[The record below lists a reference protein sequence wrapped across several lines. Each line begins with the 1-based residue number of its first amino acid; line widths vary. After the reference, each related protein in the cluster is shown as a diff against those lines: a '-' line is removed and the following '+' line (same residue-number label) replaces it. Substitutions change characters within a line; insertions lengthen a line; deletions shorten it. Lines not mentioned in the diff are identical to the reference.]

1 MAISRMDM
9 ERQMRNM
16 GGIMGLE
23 DQRQGYFLGKLVKKV
38 KKGVKKVVKSPLGKL
53 ALGAAALKFGGPGLA
68 KLLGR
73 PATGFLSGQFTGQGG
88 IFNAARGLFDQGNL
102 LAGLVRDPETG
113 KFSLGRAALSGLGA
127 ASIAAPFF
135 MGGDDEEVD
144 EGTPFTDPQADIEDI
159 RSQAKAY
166 YSDPTQSALY
176 FMPPKGAVQSSFYA
190 DGGLASLRPGY
201 AGGQLVGPSGD
212 GSRPGYAGE
221 SDIGILDVIKSL
233 PSAVGQIFSGETESM
248 LGDNQEE
255 KNKFMIQDMFPD
267 IDKET
272 LSMIVDMKNRGA
284 GVDEIST
291 ITGQDPST
299 ITNMLSILNMKA
311 YGGRIGYRIGGG
323 VLQKA
328 GQMFKAGVG
337 KVKSLFDDADISV
350 QIRDEDVATDAGLQ
364 AQAVGQDVFITP
376 KSKKAVQVID
386 GLIDEGYDITKD
398 ADGDYA
404 INALDEGALDLITQ
418 RLRIGSKGA
427 DEFIDAQD
435 YYYKGDTGM
444 MDEESKMIYDALRN
458 RKADGGIM
466 DLGGLEKDYRE
477 GGFVP
482 LGAEERADDVPA
494 RLSKN
499 EFVFT
504 ADAVRNAGQ
513 GDIDRGAEV
522 MQNMMDNLES
532 GGTISEESQGL
543 ENPAQSMFDQAQQL
557 ESRIE

>member
-23 DQRQGYFLGKLVKKV
+23 DQRQGYFLGKLVKKITKPI
-38 KKGVKKVVKSPLGKL
+38 KKIVKSPLGK
-53 ALGAAALKFGGPGLA
+53 AA
-68 KLLGR
+68 
-73 PATGFLSGQFTGQGG
+73 
-88 IFNAARGLFDQGNL
+88 L
-102 LAGLVRDPETG
+102 LAGGAYLAGGFMPGGGGLRGGFSNFSNFGRGIGSLFRAAGTRGVDDKGGFLRSLIRDKEG
-113 KFSLGRAALSGLGA
+113 NFSLGRAALSGLGA

-135 MGGDDEEVD
+135 MGGDEEVD
-144 EGTPFTDPQADIEDI
+144 EGTPFTSPQADIEDI
-159 RSQAKAY
+159 RGQAKAY
-166 YSDPTQSALY
+166 YSDPTNSALY

-190 DGGLASLRPGY
+190 DGGLASMRP
-201 AGGQLVGPSGD
+201 
-212 GSRPGYAGE
+212 
-221 SDIGILDVIKSL
+221 
-233 PSAVGQIFSGETESM
+233 
-248 LGDNQEE
+248 
-255 KNKFMIQDMFPD
+255 
-267 IDKET
+267 
-272 LSMIVDMKNRGA
+272 
-284 GVDEIST
+284 
-291 ITGQDPST
+291 
-299 ITNMLSILNMKA
+299 
-311 YGGRIGYRIGGG
+311 GYRIGGG

>member
-23 DQRQGYFLGKLVKKV
+23 DQRQGYFLGKLVKKITKPI
-38 KKGVKKVVKSPLGKL
+38 KKIVKSPLGKMAML
-53 ALGAAALKFGGPGLA
+53 AAAGYGLGGGTMFGKSLPFLKSGGGFSLA
-68 KLLGR
+68 NLGSNL
-73 PATGFLSGQFTGQGG
+73 GIGSLKGG
-88 IFNAARGLFDQGNL
+88 KFAFDGP
-102 LAGLVRDPETG
+102 LAGLFSKDG
-113 KFSLGRAALSGLGA
+113 KFSLGRSALTGLGA

-135 MGGDDEEVD
+135 MGGDEEED
-144 EGTPFTDPQADIEDI
+144 TGTPFTDPQADIEDI

-190 DGGLASLRPGY
+190 DGGLASMRP
-201 AGGQLVGPSGD
+201 
-212 GSRPGYAGE
+212 
-221 SDIGILDVIKSL
+221 
-233 PSAVGQIFSGETESM
+233 
-248 LGDNQEE
+248 
-255 KNKFMIQDMFPD
+255 
-267 IDKET
+267 
-272 LSMIVDMKNRGA
+272 
-284 GVDEIST
+284 
-291 ITGQDPST
+291 
-299 ITNMLSILNMKA
+299 
-311 YGGRIGYRIGGG
+311 GYRIGGG
-323 VLQKA
+323 VLQKV
-328 GQMFKAGVG
+328 GQMFKTGVG